1 MIGLSNDKP
10 SDPEADSN
18 PEADA
23 GFDSMFDIE
32 KLGRNLRVKNSFRH
46 YFNKMYTAFVFRN
59 YDGMKSAAEQYS
71 KFKIGTCILA
81 FISSIQLF
89 YEGLVSFWIG
99 RKEEDKTWIE
109 KGKNSCR
116 DMESLVDSSSK
127 WNFENKAKL
136 LQAEEQ
142 FCAGNL
148 EVAEKLYDSAVSS
161 AKKHKFIHEEALA
174 LELTGHFY
182 LKTGRTK
189 RSISYLSRAVEKYR
203 GWEAF
208 AKALSLEKYLEE
220 EKLWPEEYN
229 ELL

>member
-1 MIGLSNDKP
+1 MPLYGLVSKMIGLSNDKP
-10 SDPEADSN
+10 SN

-32 KLGRNLRVKNSFRH
+32 KLGRDLRVKNSFQSKPH
-46 YFNKMYTAFVFRN
+46 YFNKMYTAFMFRN

-71 KFKIGTCILA
+71 KFKIGTCILV

-116 DMESLVDSSSK
+116 AMESLVDSSSK

-208 AKALSLEKYLEE
+208 AKALSLENYLEE
-220 EKLWPEEYN
+220 VVAR
-229 ELL
+229 